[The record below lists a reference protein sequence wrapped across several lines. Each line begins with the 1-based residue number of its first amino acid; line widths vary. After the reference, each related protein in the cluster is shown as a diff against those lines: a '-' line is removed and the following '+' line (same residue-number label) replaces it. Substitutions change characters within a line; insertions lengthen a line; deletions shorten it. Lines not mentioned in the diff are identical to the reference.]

1 LQHAP
6 LNPAVLCRLYLNAVM
21 PCLDALASNDAAARD
36 ILGDTRAKLVFRVQG
51 GPAITIG
58 IADGAVTVTRGAAA
72 GAAVILHF
80 FSDRH
85 LNASFAGKRWALPLL
100 AWGGWRIG
108 LLTRFT
114 RLTDRLKA
122 VMDGSAEV
130 LATAEGRALHA
141 RLSLIAAGLGLGP
154 LARGDSSA
162 QAALSLAPPGLA
174 VFAIRGAHHATV
186 WFDHGSRDC
195 NAGWGPPPREPDV
208 EISFIDSAVAFAALR
223 GEIDTIAAIGAG
235 QIRVSG
241 LIPLADGVNMA
252 MERLSDY
259 LQT

>member
-1 LQHAP
+1 M
-6 LNPAVLCRLYLNAVM
+6 LCRLYLNAVM
-21 PCLDALASNDAAARD
+21 PCLDALVANDPVARD
-36 ILGDTRAKLVFRVQG
+36 ILGDTRAALVFRVQG
-51 GPAITIG
+51 GPAITIR
-58 IADGAVTVTRGAAA
+58 IGAGSVTVTRGAER

-80 FSDRH
+80 FGDRH

-122 VMDGSAEV
+122 VMDGDAAV
-130 LATAEGRALHA
+130 LATPEGRALHA

-154 LARGDSSA
+154 LARGDRPA
-162 QAALSLAPPGLA
+162 QAALGVAPPGLA
-174 VFAIRGAHHATV
+174 AFTIEGAHHATV
-186 WFDHGSRDC
+186 WFDHGSADC
-195 NAGWGPPPREPDV
+195 DAGWGTPPREPDV
-208 EISFIDSAVAFAALR
+208 EISFVNSAVAFAALR

-235 QIRVSG
+235 QIHVRG

-252 MERLSDY
+252 MERLTDY